1 MTLESVLLTTNDWT
15 LQGSALLVWVVLER
29 IQKREEENYF
39 RLENYV
45 SMALSGEAVYMVGGE
60 WKKFEVR

>member
-15 LQGSALLVWVVLER
+15 LQGSTLLVWVVLER

-39 RLENYV
+39 RLEKYIP
-45 SMALSGEAVYMVGGE
+45 MALSGEAVYMVGGE
-60 WKKFEVR
+60 WKKLEVR